1 MNANLKNEQ
10 LKAEQ
15 EQQTRADHEAN
26 RLKRAFRLARDMFP
40 ELDDRRT
47 LEMAG
52 ALVYAF
58 DQYKKQHYH

>member
-52 ALVYAF
+52 ALIYAF

>member
-15 EQQTRADHEAN
+15 EQQIRADHEAN

-58 DQYKKQHYH
+58 NQYKKQHYH

>member
-58 DQYKKQHYH
+58 NQYKKQHYH